1 MLQVAP
7 SCLSTLPSEITE
19 SEEIWQQLTKRK
31 KTKRFSPRP
40 AVASEVILGVT
51 TLVSASVVAWSK
63 ASLSGAIGLPR
74 TRRPIQRNPPSS
86 PVTHLS
92 VPCQHTHD
100 AQSPLLLTCQFL
112 VSTPMMEFLVSTP
125 MMDLLVQVTTAN
137 KIPPGGHVI
146 QAMGD
151 RGVLPYKP
159 STPIGALD
167 TWSIQVVAKSSLGGR
182 KAPLRPSNQQPFE
195 QTFRLQVH
203 LPRNQLF
210 VTRVSSKIA
219 LSDILSQ
226 VCLEKN
232 LDPEKYELRHPG
244 NLDQVLDARSSLADY
259 KLQEVV
265 LVARS
270 TRPLSLAST
279 DIMVLHREEEK
290 RRQQA
295 NVKIYSLYPA
305 PVSPQSAEGSISSDS
320 LGGRS
325 SSPTRSDESASRSA
339 SPPVPG
345 LPPMMAQPPPRPQR
359 KRRPAPKPPA
369 SNNNFINNNNNNS
382 NNKTGDQQLEV
393 GDHVLFKTPLHML
406 SPKHPRGRPTD
417 RSESDLKTSV
427 LRTPWSFWD
436 TVDEVQPSSGS
447 NKPGQGSE
455 KDGGVIIS
463 HSRNSSD
470 SSGYHE
476 ASVLSESPDSHA
488 GPQGYQGPSDTLP
501 RRSKL
506 TSVRQDPVVVEH
518 PHTLSRSLSSLAVN
532 GHEGGVASS
541 VAPAR
546 KTALSASTTALAS
559 AGQAPRKKRVA
570 PPPPPLFKNNETKQD
585 MKPSDILSEPVAPPR
600 QAMGHRDDRLKTSS
614 LDRNVREKAEGS
626 TALDKSATLPTKTS
640 LSKQGSSAS
649 SLENVSK
656 TSLQSFSSMEEE
668 IVEVEEEEEE
678 EGDNIPLQ
686 KTLNA
691 PPVKDPIVEVED
703 TPNPPLASV
712 LPSRRDADTNLPVDK
727 LGKSSSSS
735 SNCRLDV
742 RPLRPFTPR
751 VAAPRHLSARP
762 SIEDNPPRVP
772 SSLPP
777 SYPPR
782 PVSPLHYEIDFDKD
796 DAPLGGYLW
805 AHSDRVNS
813 RPLTPIKKP
822 SFTSEL
828 AGSVITNSH
837 TYLLKNLV
845 EEMGNDET
853 KSGTNLNGAINKN
866 VRKKILLDKKLTD
879 LNYVGQEI
887 GYDETKEVFG
897 YSDTNPED
905 TTVMNVRKKIRP
917 DVTLTDL
924 NYSDDDSCISS
935 TESDRD
941 SPTHALHGKDSDPT
955 LRKGFVKEH
964 LRVEDSSIV
973 KRDTMSQMR
982 ADTDTCKDTNRP
994 IPAFRHCSVQQQNV
1008 GVVGTKKKAPVRSCA
1023 PIKTVLFPAIIVEE
1037 TDLSE
1042 EAELGHSVE
1051 ILEEPTAAVGPVL
1064 KRAGD
1069 PSLDVKVSVLAPP
1082 PPEVQSINRRE
1093 SSESWN
1099 NFLKQLDEIVEN
1111 RAQFRKRTRI
1121 FVAGEWKKF
1130 IKKPPPVQPAESQTS
1145 IAPSSAVKLN
1155 TKLANYA
1162 TEVDAP
1168 PTPKPRRRPQQADS
1182 VVAFPRPI
1190 PRPRKLSIDLVESTE
1205 GSQTSELDYGIQ
1217 EDLNDIKFAES
1228 NQNNDDTRDKESKD
1242 DTNNEEYNSSVKN
1255 PPRDFMGGKQLK
1267 IITKTKRDPK
1277 FDTFGLKSPT
1287 FQKSRKKWDLTD
1299 EQTLEHLSN
1308 VSIDGDYTVEE
1319 TDAVFV
1325 VGSMAD
1331 NSDAEVFS
1339 QLSRPDVEPTFTRP
1353 NFRKSPT
1360 DSELEPQILRRS
1372 LNRDGRFP
1380 SSPKQWR
1387 DRKLDPT
1394 GSATSLRSMGEMPR
1408 FLGAAANI
1416 GRWNNIEAL
1425 HTAKEASPGWVL
1437 GADDSGSSIAH
1448 FTLLANR
1455 KCVHI
1460 CMEGECKTTLN
1471 RPDWDLNPGVTVIS
1485 KTVDHESDS
1494 LDQHVSTLCS
1504 TELLGLHHSYLGLQ
1518 LEVDSQ
1524 EEDAAADDDELPH
1537 EPDSRPAAR
1546 HQSISSKQEPSQS
1559 SSSPPPQKPPVSPA
1573 ALPPPD
1579 LVPLAAA
1586 SSAEGPLEVIDWE
1599 YQLPAPPTAFRDT
1612 NSPTLVEG
1620 ETVVL
1625 ADTGVF
1631 REEVTESSLDSGD
1644 FSLQDGDSFHP
1655 TRIHSRNLEQTRKEF
1670 TVNGL
1675 EFDIQREGNFT
1686 KISRVNP
1693 LFDAQ
1698 QFEID
1703 SQIIDQPKSQSKV
1716 SDIGMLTKDKPKTV
1730 DTIPQEIIRDEPHI
1744 QKDASRSSSNVSI
1757 HRPTVVQESNQSGQL
1772 SNFKITTYQIPREPD
1787 KLFEGEK
1794 EIFKKPLPVSNRS
1807 HRYGS
1812 VGLVGSFWS
1821 GDLEGKKSM
1830 SYTALGYDSRPTRT
1844 KSVGNLAV
1852 EVDIESERRDT
1863 RLLKTASHQNV
1874 NEDLETPLLDE
1885 AHLRQG
1891 QGPTQGHR
1899 QKDLSLQSLQV
1910 LRNILPQL
1918 TSQTPS
1924 EDSKSEDKDIQAVV
1938 DVIPR

>member
-1 MLQVAP
+1 MLPVAP
-7 SCLSTLPSEITE
+7 SCLSTLSSEITE

-51 TLVSASVVAWSK
+51 TIVSASVVAWSK

-74 TRRPIQRNPPSS
+74 TRRPMFESRPHVLRGQGTGGENCMSSCRGALHRQLSMKARSTGPSS
-86 PVTHLS
+86 ALWSGCYLIVGVRTTPTHL
-92 VPCQHTHD
+92 
-100 AQSPLLLTCQFL
+100 LL
-112 VSTPMMEFLVSTP
+112 
-125 MMDLLVQVTTAN
+125 
-137 KIPPGGHVI
+137 
-146 QAMGD
+146 
-151 RGVLPYKP
+151 
-159 STPIGALD
+159 
-167 TWSIQVVAKSSLGGR
+167 
-182 KAPLRPSNQQPFE
+182 
-195 QTFRLQVH
+195 LQVH

-295 NVKIYSLYPA
+295 KSGSTSSSSTSRFFGAVFKRSNRSVSVASIYLRVSGERQGVYLHVSGERQGVYLCVSGERQGIYLRVSGERQGIYLRGSGERQGVYLRGSGERQGICLCVNGSIYPA

-393 GDHVLFKTPLHML
+393 TTC
-406 SPKHPRGRPTD
+406 SSKHHCTCSAQNIPTD

-488 GPQGYQGPSDTLP
+488 GPQGYEGPSDTLP

-518 PHTLSRSLSSLAVN
+518 PHALSRSLSSLAVN

-600 QAMGHRDDRLKTSS
+600 QVVGHRDDRLKTSS

-678 EGDNIPLQ
+678 GDNIPLQ

-727 LGKSSSSS
+727 LGKSSFSS

-742 RPLRPFTPR
+742 RPLRPSTPR

-982 ADTDTCKDTNRP
+982 ADADTCKDTNGP

-1069 PSLDVKVSVLAPP
+1069 PPVDVKVSVLAPP

-1111 RAQFRKRTRI
+1111 RAQFELGRFNLEEANQNFCGGRVEKI
-1121 FVAGEWKKF
+1121 YKK
-1130 IKKPPPVQPAESQTS
+1130 TT
-1145 IAPSSAVKLN
+1145 PSSATRESNLDRPFLGSQAN

-1205 GSQTSELDYGIQ
+1205 GSLTSELDYEIQ

-1242 DTNNEEYNSSVKN
+1242 DTNSEEYNSSVKN
-1255 PPRDFMGGKQLK
+1255 PLRDFMGGKQLK

-1339 QLSRPDVEPTFTRP
+1339 PLSRPDVEPTFTRP

-1448 FTLLANR
+1448 FTLLGISDR
-1455 KCVHI
+1455 MKP
-1460 CMEGECKTTLN
+1460 
-1471 RPDWDLNPGVTVIS
+1471 RSGV
-1485 KTVDHESDS
+1485 
-1494 LDQHVSTLCS
+1494 
-1504 TELLGLHHSYLGLQ
+1504 
-1518 LEVDSQ
+1518 
-1524 EEDAAADDDELPH
+1524 
-1537 EPDSRPAAR
+1537 
-1546 HQSISSKQEPSQS
+1546 
-1559 SSSPPPQKPPVSPA
+1559 
-1573 ALPPPD
+1573 
-1579 LVPLAAA
+1579 
-1586 SSAEGPLEVIDWE
+1586 
-1599 YQLPAPPTAFRDT
+1599 
-1612 NSPTLVEG
+1612 
-1620 ETVVL
+1620 
-1625 ADTGVF
+1625 
-1631 REEVTESSLDSGD
+1631 
-1644 FSLQDGDSFHP
+1644 
-1655 TRIHSRNLEQTRKEF
+1655 
-1670 TVNGL
+1670 
-1675 EFDIQREGNFT
+1675 
-1686 KISRVNP
+1686 
-1693 LFDAQ
+1693 
-1698 QFEID
+1698 
-1703 SQIIDQPKSQSKV
+1703 
-1716 SDIGMLTKDKPKTV
+1716 
-1730 DTIPQEIIRDEPHI
+1730 
-1744 QKDASRSSSNVSI
+1744 
-1757 HRPTVVQESNQSGQL
+1757 
-1772 SNFKITTYQIPREPD
+1772 
-1787 KLFEGEK
+1787 
-1794 EIFKKPLPVSNRS
+1794 
-1807 HRYGS
+1807 
-1812 VGLVGSFWS
+1812 
-1821 GDLEGKKSM
+1821 
-1830 SYTALGYDSRPTRT
+1830 
-1844 KSVGNLAV
+1844 
-1852 EVDIESERRDT
+1852 
-1863 RLLKTASHQNV
+1863 
-1874 NEDLETPLLDE
+1874 
-1885 AHLRQG
+1885 
-1891 QGPTQGHR
+1891 
-1899 QKDLSLQSLQV
+1899 
-1910 LRNILPQL
+1910 
-1918 TSQTPS
+1918 
-1924 EDSKSEDKDIQAVV
+1924 
-1938 DVIPR
+1938 